1 MPPLI
6 SIVIPFYNSQ
16 NSIEDCLNAVFKSS
30 YKNFEVIAVSDGS
43 RDSSS
48 SITKK
53 FPCKIISLRKN
64 RGSGFAR
71 NKGAKLAKGKVIVFL
86 DSDVII
92 KKNHLKLISNIFTKK
107 KYRMAQGVYLHK
119 PNYKKIATQYLQSYQ
134 CYYVFSKKLKYI
146 NNLVSNFFIIEKKI
160 FLSVK
165 GFDPNFVGSNAE
177 DADLGYKLINNGF
190 KIPIVR
196 KLGVFHKVDFG
207 LETFIN
213 KITRIHTGEMKMFL
227 RKKNILKK
235 VSQNNYKPIILSIIL
250 LFSQIFLL
258 LCNLYFKFNFIFEAL
273 ILLNIVFLIT
283 QKNFLKFLIK
293 TKGIKIFFR
302 CLPFVYLHIFLLIYS
317 FFAGL
322 VEFTIFKKKY

>member
-6 SIVIPFYNSQ
+6 SIVVPFYNSQ
-16 NSIEDCLNAVFKSS
+16 SSIEDCLNAVFKSS
-30 YKNFEVIAVSDGS
+30 FKNFEVIAVSDGS
-43 RDSSS
+43 KDTSLA
-48 SITKK
+48 ITKK

-71 NKGAKLAKGKVIVFL
+71 NKGAKIAKGKIIVFL

-92 KKNHLKLISNIFTKK
+92 RNNHLKLISKIFKKK
-107 KYRMAQGVYLHK
+107 KYNMAQGVYLHE
-119 PNYKKIATQYLQSYQ
+119 PNYKKISTQYLQSYQ
-134 CYYVFSKKLKYI
+134 CYYIFSKKLKFI
-146 NNLVSNFFIIEKKI
+146 NNLVSNFFVIEKKI

-177 DADLGYKLINNGF
+177 DADLGYRLINNGY
-190 KIPIVR
+190 KIPIIR

-207 LETFIN
+207 LKTFVS

-235 VSQNNYKPIILSIIL
+235 VSQNNYRPIILSIIL
-250 LFSQIFLL
+250 LFFQIILIL
-258 LCNLYFKFNFIFEAL
+258 SNLYFKFEYIFQAL
-273 ILLNIVFLIT
+273 ALLNIIFLIL
-283 QKNFLKFLIK
+283 QKDFFKFLIR
-293 TKGIKIFFR
+293 TKGIKIFIK

-322 VEFTIFKKKY
+322 VEFIIFRKKY